1 MTEIVRRNDDKSRYE
16 LHVDGELAGFAA
28 YTDKGDQR
36 IMYHTEIFEAFGGR
50 GLSNVLV
57 TEALADIR
65 GSGKRVVAVC
75 PLVAAFLRKHP
86 EQADIA
92 DPASPDLVRWLES
105 TLA

>member
-1 MTEIVRRNDDKSRYE
+1 MTETVRRNDDKSRYE
-16 LHVDGELAGFAA
+16 LHVDGELAGFAL

-50 GLSNVLV
+50 GLSSVLV
-57 TEALADIR
+57 TRALADIR
-65 GSGKRVVAVC
+65 DSGMRVVAVC

-92 DPASPDLVRWLES
+92 DHATPDLVRWLES
-105 TLA
+105 TLE